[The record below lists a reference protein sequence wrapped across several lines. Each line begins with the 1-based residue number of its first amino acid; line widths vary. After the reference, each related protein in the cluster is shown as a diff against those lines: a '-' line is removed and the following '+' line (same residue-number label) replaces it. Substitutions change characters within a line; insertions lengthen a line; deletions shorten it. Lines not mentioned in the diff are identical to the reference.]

1 MRKPTWPSLP
11 AIALLVALL
20 SLLAA
25 GCAPPET
32 PWKVDPVWLPDE
44 EAHYEIRTGDTL
56 VTGEMTATFEKT
68 ADGWILRQST
78 SRRGSLERS
87 EVVLDAALSPR
98 SSWREASG
106 SRSDATYADGKVTVS
121 RKPPGGLPATETTL
135 SVSGPVVD
143 NEASL
148 MVYRGLRLGEGA
160 RTTSTTVVPKSA
172 ASVEIT
178 AEVGPVE
185 KVAVPAGSFEVR
197 CLSLR
202 GAGAAQRACYATAA
216 PHALVSYE
224 NPTAHISFLLRAH
237 RPGKGA
243 AWQGD
248 PTQPLISREPVP
260 VRWSL
265 VIVTALVSLPIMLVF
280 PLWLGMRFKKRF
292 GTNLAL
298 WGAGALTFV
307 ASQVVH
313 IPLNYAAGLMGGGR
327 GLGLLPQP
335 YLALALGLSA
345 GLCEEIARYVAWRW
359 ALTKRGRTYH
369 EALQFGAGHGG
380 IEAMIV
386 GVVAILQVG
395 SMLVISFLP
404 LSTLGVPPESAGV
417 AETQR
422 DAFWL
427 TPAYHG
433 ALGGAERLFA
443 MAIHIA
449 CSVLVV
455 RAVAR
460 RQPVWLLAAIALHTA
475 VDAAL
480 VFVVAR
486 WGAVPAELGAALFG
500 LFSLFVIWQ
509 LREPARA
516 GAPVE
521 ERT

>member
-1 MRKPTWPSLP
+1 MRTLSWLLVP
-11 AIALLVALL
+11 AIPLLLGLL
-20 SLLAA
+20 SFFAA

-32 PWKVDPVWLPDE
+32 PWKVEPVWVPGE
-44 EAHYEIRTGDTL
+44 EAHYEIRTGETL

-78 SRRGSLERS
+78 SRRGSLEQS

-98 SSWREASG
+98 SSWRESASG
-106 SRSDATYADGKVTVS
+106 RAEATYADGKATVS
-121 RKPPGGLPATETTL
+121 RKPPAGLPKAETT
-135 SVSGPVVD
+135 VPFSGDVVD
-143 NEASL
+143 NEAAL
-148 MVYRGLRLGEGA
+148 MVYRGLRLPEGA
-160 RTTSTTVVPKSA
+160 RVSSTTIVPKSA
-172 ASVEIT
+172 ASVRVI
-178 AEVGPVE
+178 AEAGPAE
-185 KVAVPAGSFEVR
+185 KVDVPAGSFEVR
-197 CLSLR
+197 CLELR
-202 GAGAAQRACYATAA
+202 GVGAAQKACYATAA
-216 PHALVSYE
+216 PHVLVSYE

-237 RPGKGA
+237 RPGKDA

-248 PTQPLISREPVP
+248 PAPPIVTREPVP

-335 YLALALGLSA
+335 YLAIALGLSA
-345 GLCEEIARYVAWRW
+345 GLCEEIARYVAWRF
-359 ALTKRGRTYH
+359 ALKKRGRTYQ

-386 GVVAILQVG
+386 GVIAVLQVG
-395 SMLVISFLP
+395 GMVVMSFVP
-404 LSTLGVPPESAGV
+404 LATIGVSPENMGA
-417 AETQR
+417 AEAQR

-433 ALGGAERLFA
+433 ALGGLERLFA

-480 VFVVAR
+480 VFAVSR

-516 GAPVE
+516 AAPGRAGA
-521 ERT
+521 